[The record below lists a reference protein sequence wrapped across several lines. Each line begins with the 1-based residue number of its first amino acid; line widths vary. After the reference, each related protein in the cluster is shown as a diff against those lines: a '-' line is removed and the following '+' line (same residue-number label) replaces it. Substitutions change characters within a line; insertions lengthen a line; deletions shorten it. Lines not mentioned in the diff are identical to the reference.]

1 MATDEEIRAKDI
13 LPHKTAFSEGDGFYG
28 DGDSSFFM
36 EAPKLLE
43 LTAQNALAGNVVP
56 VFNPTKPND
65 EGGYAYYKNEI
76 VTHQGATYK
85 FKVNH
90 ASGSWNAAEV
100 ERVIAGECL
109 KFFVESR
116 NPEYLYAVTDGN
128 GAFLF
133 GIKHD
138 ASVEW
143 AVGVPQPVKDWV
155 HTVLDVAMSGKVD
168 KEYGKS
174 LINSVFANGVEI
186 VENDEYVYA
195 VTDADDK
202 FLFGVRK
209 DGGFEWA
216 KGIPYF
222 LRQPIEEISA
232 TLLDKVNKVE
242 GKSLI
247 DAVFA
252 NGINIVQTKE
262 FVYAVTDSTD
272 KFLFGV
278 KADGSFEWA
287 KGIPETIQSVIN
299 DIIDSLR
306 GKVDK
311 QESKSLID
319 AGFAEKQSSSD
330 NPEFSKVLLAASD
343 EILEVIKKDGTRRF
357 NNKVEFNNHLILKD
371 PAYNDIEAALRAHGF
386 APKVPLDW
394 SDSNS
399 VKLPKPEMAIVNITG
414 VDEMPQ
420 AKGTNAHAWIEFW
433 DRNGNYF
440 KKRVIL
446 DAQGSGS
453 LQFPKKNF
461 AFDLCNDEWVGDDT
475 FKIKFG
481 DWVEQDSFH
490 GKAFW
495 NDYFR
500 GVANVGFD
508 IYKDLQNS
516 YGVENN
522 RTWKQAQVF
531 ERYQNL
537 VATGVNAYSEMYDRM
552 DYGAL
557 CFPQGFPIIVYLNGI
572 FYGLFTWNLKKH
584 RDNYHMK
591 KDVAEHI
598 QIDPYSTKTLW
609 NTDAYQNLDWT
620 QIEIR
625 NPKSLYCMDGTKYDG
640 DHPKELIDNT
650 SPYWNDS
657 KNHKLSAKVK
667 GYILDLRNNFKVAMN
682 AMYPPPRDTATASAM
697 MEEIFDIDNLLDYQL
712 LMDWIQDPDGLDKNW
727 QWTTWDGHK
736 WYVNPYDLDT
746 IMGNGNTGA
755 FCRLPM
761 EGMNIFS
768 QYGPTWI
775 AKELYMPR
783 MKSRYAELRNAG
795 VFDMAKL
802 KEAVKSHYNKF
813 TPDDWK
819 AEWAKWNTC
828 PLNIGLTINSDYWEL
843 QVDEYG
849 MPLIERTASVP
860 EYDPVTSYSSGDYVN
875 IKQNSTQNWFYK
887 FKAIVPSTGENP
899 VTKWGQ
905 FDSFWRLCKWADLN
919 KSLRDTQYNYNP

>member
-1 MATDEEIRAKDI
+1 MSNDLRTKRIKDWANIATRAMLK
-13 LPHKTAFSEGDGFYG
+13 
-28 DGDSSFFM
+28 
-36 EAPKLLE
+36 
-43 LTAQNALAGNVVP
+43 AGNFLALDGP
-56 VFNPTKPND
+56 DGTFKIPAEFFSFIENFK
-65 EGGYAYYKNEI
+65 I
-76 VTHQGATYK
+76 V
-85 FKVNH
+85 
-90 ASGSWNAAEV
+90 E
-100 ERVIAGECL
+100 
-109 KFFVESR
+109 
-116 NPEYLYAVTDGN
+116 NPEYVYAITDAN
-128 GAFLF
+128 DKFLF
-133 GIKHD
+133 GIRHD

-155 HTVLDVAMSGKVD
+155 QAVLDVAMLGKVD

-174 LINSVFANGVEI
+174 LINSVFANGVKI
-186 VENDEYVYA
+186 VENDEFVYA
-195 VTDADDK
+195 VTDSTDK
-202 FLFGVRK
+202 FLFGVK
-209 DGGFEWA
+209 ADGGFEWA

-232 TLLDKVNKVE
+232 TLLDKVDKVE

-287 KGIPETIQSVIN
+287 KGIPETVQFAIN

-311 QESKSLID
+311 QEGKSLID

-343 EILEVIKKDGTRRF
+343 EILEVVKKDGTRRF

-371 PAYNDIEAALRAHGF
+371 PAYNDIEASLRAHGF

-394 SDSNS
+394 SDANS

-461 AFDLCNDEWVGDDT
+461 ALDLCNDEWVGDDT

-727 QWTTWDGHK
+727 Q
-736 WYVNPYDLDT
+736 
-746 IMGNGNTGA
+746 
-755 FCRLPM
+755 C
-761 EGMNIFS
+761 
-768 QYGPTWI
+768 
-775 AKELYMPR
+775 
-783 MKSRYAELRNAG
+783 KS
-795 VFDMAKL
+795 V
-802 KEAVKSHYNKF
+802 
-813 TPDDWK
+813 
-819 AEWAKWNTC
+819 
-828 PLNIGLTINSDYWEL
+828 
-843 QVDEYG
+843 
-849 MPLIERTASVP
+849 
-860 EYDPVTSYSSGDYVN
+860 
-875 IKQNSTQNWFYK
+875 
-887 FKAIVPSTGENP
+887 
-899 VTKWGQ
+899 
-905 FDSFWRLCKWADLN
+905 
-919 KSLRDTQYNYNP
+919 

>member
-1 MATDEEIRAKDI
+1 MANDLRTKRIKDWANLATRAMLKVGNFLALDGQDGTFKI
-13 LPHKTAFSEGDGFYG
+13 PAEFFSFI
-28 DGDSSFFM
+28 
-36 EAPKLLE
+36 
-43 LTAQNALAGNVVP
+43 GNFEVV
-56 VFNPTKPND
+56 
-65 EGGYAYYKNEI
+65 E
-76 VTHQGATYK
+76 
-85 FKVNH
+85 
-90 ASGSWNAAEV
+90 
-100 ERVIAGECL
+100 
-109 KFFVESR
+109 
-116 NPEYLYAVTDGN
+116 NPEYVYAIIDAN
-128 GAFLF
+128 DKFLF

-138 ASVEW
+138 ASIEW
-143 AVGVPQPVKDWV
+143 AVGVPQPIKDWV
-155 HTVLDVAMSGKVD
+155 NTIIDIALSGKVD
-168 KEYGKS
+168 KQEGKS
-174 LINSVFANGVEI
+174 LINSVFANGVKI
-186 VENDEYVYA
+186 
-195 VTDADDK
+195 
-202 FLFGVRK
+202 
-209 DGGFEWA
+209 
-216 KGIPYF
+216 
-222 LRQPIEEISA
+222 IES
-232 TLLDKVNKVE
+232 D
-242 GKSLI
+242 
-247 DAVFA
+247 
-252 NGINIVQTKE
+252 E
-262 FVYAVTDSTD
+262 FVYAVTDSAD

-278 KADGSFEWA
+278 KADGSFEWSKGIPYFLRKSIEEISASLLNKVDKVEGKSLINAVFANGINIAQTKEFVYVVTDSTDKFLFGVKDDGSFTWA
-287 KGIPETIQSVIN
+287 KGIPEIIQTVID
-299 DIIDSLR
+299 DIVESLN

-311 QESKSLID
+311 QANKSLID
-319 AGFAEKQSSSD
+319 AGFAEKQSSQD
-330 NPEFSKVLLAASD
+330 NPELSKAILGSSD
-343 EILEVIKKDGTRRF
+343 EVLEAIKKDGTHQF
-357 NNKVEFNNHLILKD
+357 NNSVELNNRLILGER
-371 PAYNDIEAALRAHGF
+371 AYNDIEEALRAHGF
-386 APKVPLDW
+386 EPKVPLDW
-394 SDSNS
+394 SDADS

-414 VDEMPQ
+414 VNEMPQ
-420 AKGTNAHAWIEFW
+420 VKGTNAHAWIEFW

-440 KKRVIL
+440 KKRIIL

-500 GVANVGFD
+500 GVANIGFN
-508 IYKDLQNS
+508 IYKDIQDT
-516 YGVENN
+516 YGIESN
-522 RTWKQAQVF
+522 RTWKKAQVS
-531 ERYQNL
+531 ERYQHL
-537 VATGVNAYSEMYDRM
+537 VATGVNLYPDMYDRM

-557 CFPQGFPIIVYLNGI
+557 CFPQGFPMVVYLNGI

-609 NTDAYQNLDWT
+609 NTDDNVDLDWT

-640 DHPKELIDNT
+640 DNPKELIDNT
-650 SPYWNDS
+650 SPYWNNS

-746 IMGNGNTGA
+746 IMGNSNTGA

-768 QYGPTWI
+768 QYGPTWV
-775 AKELYMPR
+775 AKELYPAR
-783 MKSRYAELRNAG
+783 MNTRYANLRSSG
-795 VFDMAKL
+795 VFNSEKV
-802 KEAVKSHYNKF
+802 KNAVLMHYNYF
-813 TPDDWK
+813 TPDDWA

-849 MPLIERTASVP
+849 MPLMERTATAP
-860 EYDPVTSYSSGDYVN
+860 EYDSTATYTVDDYVN
-875 IKQNSTQNWFYK
+875 IKQNSIQNWFYK
-887 FKAIVPSTGENP
+887 FKAIAVSTGKPP
-899 VTKWGQ
+899 VTEWGQ

-919 KSLRDTQYNYNP
+919 QSLRDIQYNYNP